1 MSNKL
6 TLPVEEEPKKVS
18 RTSLKSIPVTG
29 KLTSLIGSG
38 EHAKDSF
45 VYVTITWSFVIGSAV
60 TTVIFIKSFFDA
72 SDSCDLVD
80 GIKTIW
86 TIFVP
91 LITLALGYA
100 FGKGK

>member
-18 RTSLKSIPVTG
+18 RTSLKSIPVAG

-45 VYVTITWSFVIGSAV
+45 VYVTITWSFIIGSAV
-60 TTVIFIKSFFDA
+60 TAVIFIKSFSDNA
-72 SDSCDLVD
+72 DSCNLVD